1 MSKSTKKYS
10 NINLTNILTPISHKS
25 NKIGNSPFNIST
37 KKSFKNNIERI
48 NQLIQKETSSKK
60 NKDKFK
66 NNEALINNLLSQRI
80 RLNTEENV
88 GNIQK
93 IKYSNNLLRNKIDNI
108 FKSKN
113 TRSNSKKVNFKSKNL
128 ENNNNFRTAKKV
140 HNTKNS
146 EHINQKTKSKTN
158 FTKLIVNSNKKLLD
172 EKSYINEFNITK
184 IHNRSNTQINFLQAS
199 KKFSNSTHK
208 LKSYSSKY
216 RGKNKYEDMKRK
228 QLNNRFLTENKVNN
242 KISGAIR
249 QISPL
254 YISHN
259 KKNST
264 QKYVKSVSNKIST
277 NKNKEIKNRS
287 DNNNDFIMKENSSYL
302 VISKKPTQITNF
314 IEKKENNKYINNFFN
329 ICDNNKTEL
338 NNETNNQCISFE
350 EIHFFFVKQIQTG
363 NKLKA
368 FINCN
373 KC

>member
-1 MSKSTKKYS
+1 M
-10 NINLTNILTPISHKS
+10 NLANILTPISHKS
-25 NKIGNSPFNIST
+25 NKIGNSPFNISN

-48 NQLIQKETSSKK
+48 NKVIQKETSSKK

-66 NNEALINNLLSQRI
+66 NNEAIINNLLSQRI

-88 GNIQK
+88 INIQK
-93 IKYSNNLLRNKIDNI
+93 TKFSNNFLRNKIDNI
-108 FKSKN
+108 FKNKN

-146 EHINQKTKSKTN
+146 EHINKKAKSKTN
-158 FTKLIVNSNKKLLD
+158 FTKLIGNSNKKFL
-172 EKSYINEFNITK
+172 EENSYNNEFNFTK
-184 IHNRSNTQINFLQAS
+184 VHNRSNTQINFLQAS

-228 QLNNRFLTENKVNN
+228 QLNNRLMTENKASN
-242 KISGAIR
+242 KITGAIR
-249 QISPL
+249 QISPF
-254 YISHN
+254 YISKN

-264 QKYVKSVSNKIST
+264 QNYIKTVSNKININKT
-277 NKNKEIKNRS
+277 KELKNKS
-287 DNNNDFIMKENSSYL
+287 NNNDFIMKENSSYL

-329 ICDNNKTEL
+329 ICDNNKSEL
-338 NNETNNQCISFE
+338 NNEANNQCISFE

-363 NKLKA
+363 KKLKS
-368 FINCN
+368 FISCN
-373 KC
+373 KG